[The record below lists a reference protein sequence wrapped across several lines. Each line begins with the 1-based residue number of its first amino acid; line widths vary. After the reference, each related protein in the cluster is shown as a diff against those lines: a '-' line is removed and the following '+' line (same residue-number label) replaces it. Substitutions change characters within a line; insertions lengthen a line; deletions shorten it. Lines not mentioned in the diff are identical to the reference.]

1 MQGCGLKALTI
12 RIAGAGRLPEGGPML
27 TLYHGRT
34 SVCSIKAR
42 LALAEK
48 GVAFESKLMTLRG
61 DQFDPAYMLLNP
73 NAVVPTIVH
82 DGRVIIE
89 STVIMHYADEAF
101 PGASLMPTDALART
115 KVRMT
120 EKLMDEYVHVAC
132 MTLTFATANRA
143 SLARLSPAEM
153 AAELAKAP
161 DPKRSEIKRQ
171 VVALGL
177 DAPLVV
183 DALRV
188 HGKLFD
194 RIESA
199 MQEGPY
205 IAGETFSH
213 ADIAAT
219 PYVWRLDKLKLA
231 RLWENRPG
239 VAAWYERIRARPSFK
254 AAVDGWVSAD
264 DLDRY
269 ASQPDPW
276 PKVREIL
283 RAA

>member
-1 MQGCGLKALTI
+1 
-12 RIAGAGRLPEGGPML
+12 ML

-48 GVAFESKLMTLRG
+48 GAPFESKLMTLRG
-61 DQFDPAYMLLNP
+61 DQFAPDYMKLNP

-82 DGRVIIE
+82 DGKVIIE
-89 STVIMHYADEAF
+89 STVIMHYVDESF
-101 PGASLMPTDALART
+101 PGAPLMPTDPLARSH
-115 KVRMT
+115 VRMI
-120 EKLMDEYVHVAC
+120 EKLMDESVHVSC

-143 SLARLSPAEM
+143 SLARLTTAEM
-153 AAELAKAP
+153 EAELAKAP

-171 VVALGL
+171 VVKQGL

-188 HGKLFD
+188 HEKLLD
-194 RIESA
+194 RIEKATKDS
-199 MQEGPY
+199 PY
-205 IAGETFSH
+205 IAGSAYSH

-231 RLWENRPG
+231 RLWERRPG
-239 VAAWYERIRARPSFK
+239 VAQWYDRIRARPSFK
-254 AAVDGWVSAD
+254 AAVDDWVSAD
-264 DLDRY
+264 DLGRY
-269 ASQPDPW
+269 ESQPDPW
-276 PKVREIL
+276 PKVQEIL